1 MSSPQPTAPPADAV
15 RLDPTRCIVCGG
27 AYEACHLP
35 GLFRCARC
43 GLVSADLRIPDA
55 ELAALYG
62 ENYFYGEEYLDY
74 VAEEPSLRLNFRK
87 RIKTL
92 KALRPDLAKA
102 ELFEVGC
109 AYGFFLSEIAPHV
122 HAASGVDISQAA
134 VRYAAETLH
143 VPAVQGNY
151 LDMDLGRRY
160 DLMVMWDTIEHLK
173 RPDLFIG
180 RIAEDLKPGGLLA
193 LTTGDIDSLNARWRG
208 PKWRLIHPPT
218 HLHYFSVKTITTLLD
233 RHGFDVVHVSHPG
246 NARTLRWIFYAVT
259 VLRMKKPKLYE
270 LLPAWR
276 LFDLGVVVNLF
287 DIMFVV
293 ARRRASDQAN

>member
-1 MSSPQPTAPPADAV
+1 M
-15 RLDPTRCIVCGG
+15 
-27 AYEACHLP
+27 
-35 GLFRCARC
+35 
-43 GLVSADLRIPDA
+43 
-55 ELAALYG
+55 
-62 ENYFYGEEYLDY
+62 
-74 VAEEPSLRLNFRK
+74 
-87 RIKTL
+87 
-92 KALRPDLAKA
+92 
-102 ELFEVGC
+102 
-109 AYGFFLSEIAPHV
+109 
-122 HAASGVDISQAA
+122 
-134 VRYAAETLH
+134 RYAAETLH

-180 RIAEDLKPGGLLA
+180 KIAKDLKPGGLLA

-218 HLHYFSVKTITTLLD
+218 HLHYFSVNTITTLLD
-233 RHGFDVVHVSHPG
+233 RYGFDVVHVSHPG

-276 LFDLGVVVNLF
+276 LFDLGIVVNLF

-293 ARRRASDQAN
+293 ARRRASDQPN

>member
-1 MSSPQPTAPPADAV
+1 MAPPADATP
-15 RLDPTRCIVCGG
+15 LDPTRCIVCGG
-27 AYEACHLP
+27 VYEASHLP
-35 GLFRCARC
+35 GLFRCAGC

-102 ELFEVGC
+102 NVFEVGC
-109 AYGFFLSEIAPHV
+109 AYGFFLSEIAPYV
-122 HAASGVDISQAA
+122 HSASGVDISEAA

-151 LDMDLGRRY
+151 LEMDLGRRY

-180 RIAEDLKPGGLLA
+180 KIARDLKPGGLLA

-218 HLHYFSVKTITTLLD
+218 HLHYFSVETITTLLD

-276 LFDLGVVVNLF
+276 LFDLGIVVNLF

-293 ARRRASDQAN
+293 ARRRASDHAD